1 MIYRR
6 LLLALIVLSLASF
19 CIPMPVSA
27 ANQPG
32 AVVQLP
38 SVAQLAA
45 SDYSNTPQVQLSGY
59 RTANDGGEGTLVLK
73 TCTPDGGSCFPDG
86 ATPTP
91 HTYARTNINGD
102 ARQFGITAGSVYD
115 VTANPLTA
123 TDAEPVLV
131 KAFAAATAAGLNTVH
146 LSQVSVYIA
155 ETLELGDYNRLT
167 CDISSI
173 GPYDN
178 GHYYGRP
185 GTIVEA
191 HGATIHAEGNVD
203 QEVISGCVI
212 IPQWYINPAV
222 VSQFGGYT
230 FNSPPQNFDDLDAIR
245 GNMIKAADTA
255 VFFEKVRSGT
265 LQTLGIYC
273 FDNAIH
279 TLSPNETT
287 IDNIHTDSNVAWFTE
302 GGGSSTSVSGIHSQN
317 YCTKQVD
324 DLSGHQISV
333 VDSWSV
339 VSIAASPTVGPWGTH
354 LCRLVINNGLDGK
367 GTPVPTSAVI
377 SSTLDDQGNP
387 IRYPGWVA
395 NLNVAGVANGQGC
408 KGDGAWA
415 VNVISSTSTTVTL
428 DLLNSQYGTGADKIQ
443 ATASWTSGASNCIP
457 QPCSIINI
465 SVGDMNSIQTGEIIA
480 GTNIPVGSKV
490 IGPILAAKGD
500 DPYDGYIGAVVI
512 DHAVTGNGTD
522 AAITFDGA
530 AYVEQGECGA
540 DQDNACIFFD
550 ASQRAFAGNS
560 SAGNFTALM
569 PLSNGRRFAADY
581 ACKDTVGVKGSKLQS
596 FAHHYNIAVVNC
608 NGISAVQQGSDDANK
623 ADDQY
628 DTVGI
633 YMTGSTNKGTFSG
646 SLSGSGTG
654 SIIDLATVSESNSN
668 RTTVSAGSGTGLI
681 TLTTAGSVAGWP
693 VDASG
698 HLTVALCSTLDT
710 NNKCTDGD
718 VGTEYATADITG
730 ANTIVL
736 LARGEFETA
745 PLSIATTWNIVQ
757 ASVGSTS
764 GVINM
769 GPGGLNVAGDGL
781 LDFAVLHGSLAM
793 TNIIVRGGSKLGFV
807 SNNVQQSVFTGNL
820 FKDMTIYYPGAL
832 AFNTSRGCGNQ
843 WGASYTWECMGDD
856 PVGTGIVIDGTAHSV
871 ECDATAGN
879 RTITVNAGSLLP
891 NFNATV
897 TKIDTTSNLCI
908 ITMSGADTI
917 GGAASAALAALN
929 DALSFKNVNGSTAWI
944 FQ

>member
-1 MIYRR
+1 MLKRF
-6 LLLALIVLSLASF
+6 LVTLALFMCALNLEPAHG
-19 CIPMPVSA
+19 

-59 RTANDGGEGTLVLK
+59 YTANDGGEGTLVLK
-73 TCTPDGGSCFPDG
+73 TCVPDGGSCFPDG

-91 HTYARTNINGD
+91 HTYARTNVNGD
-102 ARQFGITAGSVYD
+102 ARQFGITAGSAYD
-115 VTANPLTA
+115 VTANPTTA

-167 CDISSI
+167 CDIISI

-191 HGATIHAEGNVD
+191 HGAQIHVPVTGTVD
-203 QEVISGCVI
+203 QEAVSGCVI
-212 IPQWYINPAV
+212 IPQWYINPSV
-222 VSQFGGYT
+222 VSQFGGFT

-255 VFFEKVRSGT
+255 IFFEKVRSGT
-265 LQTLGIYC
+265 LNTLGIYC

-279 TLSPNETT
+279 TSSPNETT

-324 DLSGHQISV
+324 DTETIPKQISV
-333 VDSWSV
+333 VNSWSV

-354 LCRLVINNGLDGK
+354 LCRLVINNGVDGK
-367 GTPVPTSAVI
+367 GVPVLTSSVVT
-377 SSTLDDQGNP
+377 STLDDQGNP

-443 ATASWTSGASNCIP
+443 ATASWKTGTSNCIP
-457 QPCSIINI
+457 QPCSIIYI
-465 SVGDMNSIQTGEIIA
+465 SVGDMNSIQTGEVIA

-490 IGPILAAKGD
+490 LGPILPAKGD

-512 DHAVTGNGTD
+512 DHAVTGIGTD

-560 SAGNFTALM
+560 AAGNFTALM

-581 ACKDTVGVKGSKLQS
+581 ACNDTVGVKGSKLQS

-681 TLTTAGSVAGWP
+681 TITTAGSMAGWP
-693 VDASG
+693 VDTSG
-698 HLTVALCSTLDT
+698 HLTVALCSTLAV

-745 PLSIATTWNIVQ
+745 PLSVATTWNIVQ
-757 ASVGSTS
+757 ATVGSTS

-793 TNIIVRGGSKLGFV
+793 TNIIVRGGSKLGYV
-807 SNNVQQSVFTGNL
+807 SNNVAQSVFTGNL
-820 FKDMTIYYPGAL
+820 FKDMTIYYDGVTG
-832 AFNTSRGCGNQ
+832 FNTSRGCGNN
-843 WGASYTWECMGDD
+843 WAIEYSWEC
-856 PVGTGIVIDGTAHSV
+856 S
-871 ECDATAGN
+871 ATAGSG
-879 RTITVNAGSLLP
+879 TTVGSLPICISAGVGLRA
-891 NFNATV
+891 FVTDATDPAFLFPV
-897 TKIDTTSNLCI
+897 
-908 ITMSGADTI
+908 I
-917 GGAASAALAALN
+917 GGGAISLPVVCDGTN
-929 DALSFKNVNGSTAWI
+929 WVVG
-944 FQ
+944 